1 MDREG
6 IKSIASMRKGKGK
19 QLVPAPP
26 VGTLPGGPY
35 PSGRKQAGIRTSA
48 KQAYQSEAVFAGNN
62 VAPNIANIVAERQG
76 PLLAGQQAR
85 QIDFDKVAAQRQNVE
100 NLMLQNNKY
109 VLQKTTR
116 DAHQELDQLANT
128 LGSAYKELHPLQR
141 HAIEARAEQ
150 LRHLVRSRDPDKVL
164 EAGRARQRAYM
175 KENALRAE
183 RERRRRMPLMTQ
195 SEPGTTTERLMGLLD
210 EPARRTQS
218 VA

>member
-19 QLVPAPP
+19 KLVPAPP

-35 PSGRKQAGIRTSA
+35 PSGKQQAPIRTSA
-48 KQAYQSEAVFAGNN
+48 KQAYQSETAFAGNN

-85 QIDFDKVAAQRQNVE
+85 QIDFDKVAAQRQNAE
-100 NLMLQNNKY
+100 NLMLQNNRY
-109 VLQKTTR
+109 VQQKTAR
-116 DAHQELDQLANT
+116 DHHQELDQLANT

-150 LRHLVRSRDPDKVL
+150 LRYLVRGTDVDQVL
-164 EAGRARQRAYM
+164 ERGRARQRAYM
-175 KENALRAE
+175 KDNAVRAARA
-183 RERRRRMPLMTQ
+183 RERKVGLAQ
-195 SEPGTTTERLMGLLD
+195 SEPGSVQRVMALLD
-210 EPARRTQS
+210 TRSEP
-218 VA
+218 

>member
-1 MDREG
+1 
-6 IKSIASMRKGKGK
+6 MRKGKGK

-26 VGTLPGGPY
+26 AGTLPGGPY
-35 PSGRKQAGIRTSA
+35 PQGNAAIRARA
-48 KQAYQSEAVFAGNN
+48 KQAYQSEAGFSGN

-109 VLQKTTR
+109 VMQKTTR

-150 LRHLVRSRDPDKVL
+150 LRYLVRSRDPDQVL
-164 EAGRARQRAYM
+164 ERGRARQRAYM
-175 KENALRAE
+175 KDNALRAARA
-183 RERRRRMPLMTQ
+183 RERHLGQMPHTTV
-195 SEPGTTTERLMGLLD
+195 SEPGGTTQRLMALLD
-210 EPARRTQS
+210 EGRVQS

>member
-1 MDREG
+1 M
-6 IKSIASMRKGKGK
+6 
-19 QLVPAPP
+19 
-26 VGTLPGGPY
+26 
-35 PSGRKQAGIRTSA
+35 
-48 KQAYQSEAVFAGNN
+48 AYQSEAAFAGN

-85 QIDFDKVAAQRQNVE
+85 QIDFDKVAAQRQHVE

-109 VLQKTTR
+109 VMQKTTR

-150 LRHLVRSRDPDKVL
+150 LRYLVRSRDPDQVL
-164 EAGRARQRAYM
+164 ERGRARQRAYM
-175 KENALRAE
+175 KDNALRATRA
-183 RERRRRMPLMTQ
+183 RERRLGMVGMAV
-195 SEPGTTTERLMGLLD
+195 SEPGGSTQRLMALFDG
-210 EPARRTQS
+210 PQS

>member
-19 QLVPAPP
+19 TLVPAPP

-35 PSGRKQAGIRTSA
+35 PSGKKQAAIRTSA
-48 KQAYQSEAVFAGNN
+48 KQAYQSEAGFAGN

-85 QIDFDKVAAQRQNVE
+85 QIDFDKVAAQRQNAE
-100 NLMLQNNKY
+100 NLMLQNNRY
-109 VLQKTTR
+109 VQQKTAR
-116 DAHQELDQLANT
+116 DHHQELDQLANT

-150 LRHLVRSRDPDKVL
+150 LRYLVRGTDVDQVL
-164 EAGRARQRAYM
+164 ERGRARQRAYM
-175 KENALRAE
+175 KDNAVRAARE
-183 RERRRRMPLMTQ
+183 RERRIPLTQ
-195 SEPGTTTERLMGLLD
+195 SEPGVRRVMALLD
-210 EPARRTQS
+210 TRSEP
-218 VA
+218 

>member
-26 VGTLPGGPY
+26 AGTLPGGPY
-35 PSGRKQAGIRTSA
+35 PQGNAAIRARA
-48 KQAYQSEAVFAGNN
+48 KQAYQSEAGFSGN

-109 VLQKTTR
+109 VMQKTTR

-150 LRHLVRSRDPDKVL
+150 LRYLVRGRDPDQVL
-164 EAGRARQRAYM
+164 ERGRARQRAYM
-175 KENALRAE
+175 KDNALRAARA
-183 RERRRRMPLMTQ
+183 RERMLGRVGMAV
-195 SEPGTTTERLMGLLD
+195 SEPGGSTQRLMTLFDG
-210 EPARRTQS
+210 PQS

>member
-1 MDREG
+1 
-6 IKSIASMRKGKGK
+6 
-19 QLVPAPP
+19 
-26 VGTLPGGPY
+26 
-35 PSGRKQAGIRTSA
+35 
-48 KQAYQSEAVFAGNN
+48 
-62 VAPNIANIVAERQG
+62 
-76 PLLAGQQAR
+76 
-85 QIDFDKVAAQRQNVE
+85 
-100 NLMLQNNKY
+100 MLQHNKY

-195 SEPGTTTERLMGLLD
+195 SEPGTTTERLMGMLD

-218 VA
+218 VR

>member
-6 IKSIASMRKGKGK
+6 IKSVASMRAGKGK

-35 PSGRKQAGIRTSA
+35 PKGNAGIRTSA

-100 NLMLQNNKY
+100 NLMLQNNKD
-109 VLQKTTR
+109 VLQNTTR

-175 KENALRAE
+175 KENAVRAE

-195 SEPGTTTERLMGLLD
+195 SEPGTTTERLMGMLD
-210 EPARRTQS
+210 EPRRTAS

>member
-19 QLVPAPP
+19 KLVPAPP

-35 PSGRKQAGIRTSA
+35 PSGQKQAGIRAAA
-48 KQAYQSEAVFAGNN
+48 KQAYQSETAFAGNN
-62 VAPNIANIVAERQG
+62 VAPNISNIVAERQG

-100 NLMLQNNKY
+100 NLMLQNNRY
-109 VLQKTTR
+109 VMQKTAR
-116 DAHQELDQLANT
+116 DHHQELDQLANT

-141 HAIEARAEQ
+141 EAIEARAEQ
-150 LRHLVRSRDPDKVL
+150 LRYLVRGRDPDQVL
-164 EAGRARQRAYM
+164 ERGRARQRAYM
-175 KENALRAE
+175 KENALRAQ
-183 RERRRRMPLMTQ
+183 RERQRRVHLTQ
-195 SEPGTTTERLMGLLD
+195 SEGDSAERLMSLMD
-210 EPARRTQS
+210 RRQTARQTAS

>member
-1 MDREG
+1 MC
-6 IKSIASMRKGKGK
+6 
-19 QLVPAPP
+19 
-26 VGTLPGGPY
+26 
-35 PSGRKQAGIRTSA
+35 IRDS
-48 KQAYQSEAVFAGNN
+48 
-62 VAPNIANIVAERQG
+62 
-76 PLLAGQQAR
+76 
-85 QIDFDKVAAQRQNVE
+85 DKVAAQRQNVE

-175 KENALRAE
+175 KENAVRAE
-183 RERRRRMPLMTQ
+183 RERNRKVPAPLVTR

-210 EPARRTQS
+210 APARRTAS

>member
-26 VGTLPGGPY
+26 VGTLPGDPY
-35 PSGRKQAGIRTSA
+35 PQGNAAIRAGA
-48 KQAYQSEAVFAGNN
+48 KQAYQSAAGFSGN

-109 VLQKTTR
+109 VMQKTTR

-150 LRHLVRSRDPDKVL
+150 LRYLVRSRDPDQVL
-164 EAGRARQRAYM
+164 EQGRARQRAYM
-175 KENALRAE
+175 KENAVRAARA
-183 RERRRRMPLMTQ
+183 RERKVHLTQ
-195 SEPGTTTERLMGLLD
+195 SEPDTTQRLMGLMD
-210 EPARRTQS
+210 QRRTES

>member
-6 IKSIASMRKGKGK
+6 VKSIASMRKGKGK

-26 VGTLPGGPY
+26 AGTLPGGPY
-35 PSGRKQAGIRTSA
+35 PQGNAAIRARA

-62 VAPNIANIVAERQG
+62 VAPNVANIVAERQG

-175 KENALRAE
+175 KENAIRAE
-183 RERRRRMPLMTQ
+183 RERNRRLPLVTR
-195 SEPGTTTERLMGLLD
+195 SEPDTTQRLMGLL
-210 EPARRTQS
+210 EAPRRAES
-218 VA
+218 VR

>member
-26 VGTLPGGPY
+26 VGTLPGDPY
-35 PSGRKQAGIRTSA
+35 PQGNAAIRAGA
-48 KQAYQSEAVFAGNN
+48 KQAYQSAAGFSGN

-109 VLQKTTR
+109 VMQKTTR

-150 LRHLVRSRDPDKVL
+150 LRYLVRSRDPDQVL
-164 EAGRARQRAYM
+164 ERGRARQRAYM
-175 KENALRAE
+175 KDNALRATRA
-183 RERRRRMPLMTQ
+183 RERRLGMVGMAV
-195 SEPGTTTERLMGLLD
+195 SEPGGSTQRLMALFDG
-210 EPARRTQS
+210 PQS

>member
-1 MDREG
+1 
-6 IKSIASMRKGKGK
+6 MRKGKGK

-35 PSGRKQAGIRTSA
+35 PQGNAAIRARA
-48 KQAYQSEAVFAGNN
+48 KQAYQSEAGFSGN

-109 VLQKTTR
+109 VMQKTTR

-150 LRHLVRSRDPDKVL
+150 LRYLVRSRDPDQVL
-164 EAGRARQRAYM
+164 ERGRARQRAYM
-175 KENALRAE
+175 KDNALRATRA
-183 RERRRRMPLMTQ
+183 RERRLGMVGMAV
-195 SEPGTTTERLMGLLD
+195 SEPGGSTQRLMALFDG
-210 EPARRTQS
+210 PQS

>member
-6 IKSIASMRKGKGK
+6 IKSVASMRAGKGK
-19 QLVPAPP
+19 LLVPAPP

-35 PSGRKQAGIRTSA
+35 PKGNAGIRTSA

-100 NLMLQNNKY
+100 NLMLQHNKY
-109 VLQKTTR
+109 VLQKTPR

-150 LRHLVRSRDPDKVL
+150 LRHLVRSRDPDKAL

-175 KENALRAE
+175 RENALRAE
-183 RERRRRMPLMTQ
+183 RKRRRVMFPTQ
-195 SEPGTTTERLMGLLD
+195 SEPDTTQRLMTLMD
-210 EPARRTQS
+210 VPQRSAAS
-218 VA
+218 VY

>member
-1 MDREG
+1 
-6 IKSIASMRKGKGK
+6 MRAGKGK

-35 PSGRKQAGIRTSA
+35 PKGNAGIRTSA

-85 QIDFDKVAAQRQNVE
+85 HIDFDKVAAQRQNVE

-175 KENALRAE
+175 KENAVRAE

-195 SEPGTTTERLMGLLD
+195 SEPGTTTERLMGMLD
-210 EPARRTQS
+210 EPRRTAS

>member
-6 IKSIASMRKGKGK
+6 IKSVASMRAGKGK

-26 VGTLPGGPY
+26 EGTLPGGPY
-35 PSGRKQAGIRTSA
+35 PKGNAGIRTSA

-175 KENALRAE
+175 KENAVRAE

-218 VA
+218 VR

>member
-6 IKSIASMRKGKGK
+6 IKSVASMRAGKGK

-35 PSGRKQAGIRTSA
+35 PKGNAGIRTSA
-48 KQAYQSEAVFAGNN
+48 KQAYRSEAVFAGNN

-150 LRHLVRSRDPDKVL
+150 LRHLVRSRDPDKAL

-175 KENALRAE
+175 RENALRAE
-183 RERRRRMPLMTQ
+183 RKRRRVMFPTQ
-195 SEPGTTTERLMGLLD
+195 SEPDTTQRLMTLMD
-210 EPARRTQS
+210 APQRTAAS
-218 VA
+218 VY

>member
-26 VGTLPGGPY
+26 VGTLPGDPY
-35 PSGRKQAGIRTSA
+35 PQGNAAIRAGA
-48 KQAYQSEAVFAGNN
+48 KQAYQSAAGFSGN

-109 VLQKTTR
+109 VMQKTTR

-150 LRHLVRSRDPDKVL
+150 LRYLVRSRDPDQVL
-164 EAGRARQRAYM
+164 ERGRARQRAYM
-175 KENALRAE
+175 KDNALRAARA
-183 RERRRRMPLMTQ
+183 RERHLGQMPHTTV
-195 SEPGTTTERLMGLLD
+195 SEPGGTTQRLMTLFD
-210 EPARRTQS
+210 RPAS

>member
-6 IKSIASMRKGKGK
+6 IKSVASMRAGKGK

-35 PSGRKQAGIRTSA
+35 PKGNAGIRTSA

-62 VAPNIANIVAERQG
+62 VAPNVANIVAERQG

-85 QIDFDKVAAQRQNVE
+85 QIDFDRVAAQRQNVE

-175 KENALRAE
+175 KENAVRAE

-195 SEPGTTTERLMGLLD
+195 SEPGITTERLMGMLD
-210 EPARRTQS
+210 EPARRTAS

>member
-6 IKSIASMRKGKGK
+6 IKSVASMRAGKGK

-35 PSGRKQAGIRTSA
+35 PKGNAGIRTSA

-175 KENALRAE
+175 KENAVRAE

-195 SEPGTTTERLMGLLD
+195 SEPGTTTERLMGMLD

-218 VA
+218 VR

>member
-6 IKSIASMRKGKGK
+6 VKSIASMRKGKGK

-35 PSGRKQAGIRTSA
+35 PQGNAAIRARA
-48 KQAYQSEAVFAGNN
+48 KQAYQSEAGFSGN

-109 VLQKTTR
+109 VMQKTTR

-150 LRHLVRSRDPDKVL
+150 LRYLVRSRDPDQVL
-164 EAGRARQRAYM
+164 ERGRARQRAYM
-175 KENALRAE
+175 KDNAMQAARA
-183 RERRRRMPLMTQ
+183 RERRLGMVGMAV
-195 SEPGTTTERLMGLLD
+195 SEPGGSTQRLMALFDG
-210 EPARRTQS
+210 PQS

>member
-26 VGTLPGGPY
+26 VGTLPGDPY
-35 PSGRKQAGIRTSA
+35 PQGNAAIRAGA
-48 KQAYQSEAVFAGNN
+48 KQAYQSAAGFSGN

-109 VLQKTTR
+109 VMQKTTR

-141 HAIEARAEQ
+141 DAIEARAER
-150 LRHLVRSRDPDKVL
+150 LRYLVRSRDPDQVL
-164 EAGRARQRAYM
+164 ERGRARQRAYM
-175 KENALRAE
+175 KDNALRAARA
-183 RERRRRMPLMTQ
+183 RERHLGQMPHTTV
-195 SEPGTTTERLMGLLD
+195 SEPGGTTQRLMTLFD
-210 EPARRTQS
+210 RPAS

>member
-35 PSGRKQAGIRTSA
+35 PQGNAAIRARA
-48 KQAYQSEAVFAGNN
+48 KQAYQSEAGFSGN

-109 VLQKTTR
+109 VMQKTTR

-175 KENALRAE
+175 KENAIRAE
-183 RERRRRMPLMTQ
+183 RERRKVPLVTR
-195 SEPGTTTERLMGLLD
+195 SEPDTTQRLMGLLD
-210 EPARRTQS
+210 APPRRAES
-218 VA
+218 VR

>member
-26 VGTLPGGPY
+26 VGTLPGDPY
-35 PSGRKQAGIRTSA
+35 PQGNAAIRAGA
-48 KQAYQSEAVFAGNN
+48 KQAYQSAAGFSGN

-109 VLQKTTR
+109 VMQKTTR

-150 LRHLVRSRDPDKVL
+150 LRYLVRSRDPDQVL
-164 EAGRARQRAYM
+164 ERGRARQRAYM
-175 KENALRAE
+175 KDNALRAARA
-183 RERRRRMPLMTQ
+183 RERHLGPHMTV
-195 SEPGTTTERLMGLLD
+195 SEPGGTTQRLMALFD
-210 EPARRTQS
+210 RPAS

>member
-26 VGTLPGGPY
+26 VGTLPGDPY
-35 PSGRKQAGIRTSA
+35 PQGNAAIRAGA
-48 KQAYQSEAVFAGNN
+48 KQAYQSAAGFSGN

-109 VLQKTTR
+109 VMQKTTR

-150 LRHLVRSRDPDKVL
+150 LRHLVRSRDPDQVL
-164 EAGRARQRAYM
+164 ERGRARQRAYM
-175 KENALRAE
+175 KENAVRAARA
-183 RERRRRMPLMTQ
+183 RERKVHLTQ
-195 SEPGTTTERLMGLLD
+195 SEPDTTQRLMGLMD
-210 EPARRTQS
+210 QRRTES